1 MRCSNHFMVQ
11 AYRLSNHTR
20 NPQRALQTMR
30 RSMNDTISLL
40 KAIYVLDML
49 EKMVRLGLTLTTVN
63 ALSTSLCRGLR
74 GDKHMTISEKVM
86 KSQITP
92 LVSVCKK
99 NFHPDEHLVYHRSF
113 YMRFSSRFQTFWLYL
128 FGPSIVSKAG
138 KALLM
143 SQKKWRRRQ
152 LLTCCTLN

>member
-1 MRCSNHFMVQ
+1 
-11 AYRLSNHTR
+11 
-20 NPQRALQTMR
+20 MR

-86 KSQITP
+86 KWK
-92 LVSVCKK
+92 LE
-99 NFHPDEHLVYHRSF
+99 D
-113 YMRFSSRFQTFWLYL
+113 
-128 FGPSIVSKAG
+128 A
-138 KALLM
+138 
-143 SQKKWRRRQ
+143 RRVVKERKMIHTQ
-152 LLTCCTLN
+152 QQ